1 MAAANLPTYK
11 VQGHT
16 AATWIKEIMT
26 FIESVV
32 NEKAIKALK
41 DSRKEMESLLDEND
55 RKYAAMQKMSG
66 ILTQPIKD

>member
-1 MAAANLPTYK
+1 LAAADLPIYK

-16 AATWIKEIMT
+16 ATTWIKEIMT
-26 FIESVV
+26 CIESVV

-55 RKYAAMQKMSG
+55 RKYTAIQKISG
-66 ILTQPIKD
+66 ILTQPIQD